1 MAANIFLLLYLGIG
15 MIVFMSKKWFL
26 FSVENNRIKISSK
39 YCHFFLFLS
48 PTKSLNRI
56 HLNRRETNWPN
67 RTEEEEY
74 IFCSKKTYTCLSQQ
88 FVPLNSSIFMQKKL
102 LPDKFFILRF
112 EAWQKV
118 SCNKNSV
125 KHCQFLKHEHTL
137 GIFFINVC
145 TILITL

>member
-88 FVPLNSSIFMQKKL
+88 FVPLNSSIFMQKNYCPRSFLFWDLKL
-102 LPDKFFILRF
+102 GKKLVVTKILLSI
-112 EAWQKV
+112 V
-118 SCNKNSV
+118 N
-125 KHCQFLKHEHTL
+125 FL
-137 GIFFINVC
+137 NMN
-145 TILITL
+145 ILWEYFSLTFALFL